1 MTIEPRLLAALLV
14 LAGFVWG
21 VSALLAY
28 FVGRAAGFRHGIS
41 VGKDVAIR
49 EMELS
54 IGRRPDA

>member
-1 MTIEPRLLAALLV
+1 MTIDSRLLAV
-14 LAGFVWG
+14 LFAGFVWG
-21 VSALLAY
+21 VTVVLSY